1 MPAAVSSR
9 YRFSAVSRTGALLP
23 MPIGTIASSNGAIAR
38 GKMMPRSSWFCS
50 MAAATMRV
58 TPMP

>member
-1 MPAAVSSR
+1 M
-9 YRFSAVSRTGALLP
+9 
-23 MPIGTIASSNGAIAR
+23 GTIATSKGAIAA